1 MYVFLFAYVLL
12 ALVSPLAVSLLS
24 SSLAVCLHCCRV
36 ATVSIRLPFARNV
49 ALVLAS
55 VCLESECLVTN
66 LTTCLR
72 KRLRELLTQQVEPLA
87 ASPSDERPKT
97 LRSVRQSDP
106 IRSTLSVARGPV
118 HGDIVIRLVRHRFAS
133 AQSPLS
139 VRRADYRT

>member
-49 ALVLAS
+49 ALLAS

-106 IRSTLSVARGPV
+106 M
-118 HGDIVIRLVRHRFAS
+118 
-133 AQSPLS
+133 
-139 VRRADYRT
+139 